1 MPPTAGCRPR
11 GGTQE
16 NTNVSSKWVYSLR
29 LSCHNLLIRQPDP
42 VRCSHDKS
50 MTTADATTSRKQAT
64 LPQITLKI
72 DADTYRG
79 TREGVPNLVQQL
91 LRHDASATFLF
102 SLGPDHT
109 GWALKQVF
117 RPGFFSKVSRTSVVE
132 HYGIK
137 TLMYGTLLPAPD
149 IGKTCANY
157 MRAVRDAGF
166 ECGIHTWDHR
176 VWQDHVRTRD
186 AAWTR
191 ETMQRSY
198 ARFHDIFG
206 HAPVTHGAAGW
217 QMNDYAFAQ
226 LDEFGIAYS
235 SDGRAVLNEDGSLQ
249 DPDAGPHRL
258 AAGGKTLS
266 CVQLPTTLPTLDE
279 LLGRTINGVVMDTSN
294 VAAMLLRLTE
304 QRRDHVFTLHAE
316 LEGQK
321 LAPIFEQLLL
331 GWRAQGYDL
340 VSMGEYYQTVK
351 DDVLPILPIAW
362 GELPGRSG
370 DMILQ
375 AA

>member
-1 MPPTAGCRPR
+1 LP
-11 GGTQE
+11 
-16 NTNVSSKWVYSLR
+16 
-29 LSCHNLLIRQPDP
+29 LLI
-42 VRCSHDKS
+42 
-50 MTTADATTSRKQAT
+50 
-64 LPQITLKI
+64 LKI

-79 TREGVPNLVQQL
+79 TREGVPNLVRQL
-91 LRHDASATFLF
+91 QRHQANATFLF

-149 IGKTCANY
+149 IGRTCAAP
-157 MRAVRDAGF
+157 MRAARDAGF

-176 VWQDHVRTRD
+176 VWQDHVRQRG
-186 AAWTR
+186 AEWTCA
-191 ETMQRSY
+191 TMQRAY

-206 HAPVTHGAAGW
+206 HAPATHGAAGW
-217 QMNDYAFAQ
+217 QMNEYAFAQ

-235 SDGRAVLNEDGSLQ
+235 SDGRAQLNEDGSLA
-249 DPDAGPHRL
+249 DANAGPHRL
-258 AAGGKTLS
+258 KALGRPLS

-279 LLGRTINGVVMDTSN
+279 LLGRTINGEVIDASN
-294 VAAMLLRLTE
+294 AAAMILRLTA
-304 QRRDHVFTLHAE
+304 QPRDHVFTLHAE

-321 LAPIFEQLLL
+321 LAPIFEQLLS
-331 GWRAQGYDL
+331 GWRAQGYEL
-340 VSMGEYYQTVK
+340 TSMGRYHETLK
-351 DDVLPILPIAW
+351 DDVLPILPVTW